1 MQTWSRLKWRQ
12 FALNAHIL
20 NNCIPR
26 WSGLSARNPLNSAHS
41 ASTKLGKE
49 SPRRASPLAWTSR
62 TCFAL
67 FNSMSAIIAAENIRK
82 SFGKFEAVK
91 GVSFEIKR
99 GECFGLLGPNGAGKS
114 TLISMLYGASR
125 RNSGKLEVFG
135 MDPDREARKIKHLL
149 GVVTQENALDE
160 GLSVR
165 ENMEVYAAFVNVPAG
180 HRKQRV
186 RALLE
191 FMNLA
196 HKENDPI
203 RFLSG
208 GMKRRLVFV
217 RALLGNPEL
226 IILDEPTTG
235 LDPAVRHLIWGKVN
249 ELKSEGKTILLTTHY
264 MHEAEVL
271 CERLVILNKGEVVVK
286 GTPNALRQEHTPGFV
301 AVFDKQDSN
310 QKLLSAA
317 KKNNFQVIE
326 DSSGLYVRA
335 PELEMLLTL
344 QKTEQR
350 TAVQLRPS
358 NLEDVFL
365 KLTGQELTADA

>member
-1 MQTWSRLKWRQ
+1 
-12 FALNAHIL
+12 
-20 NNCIPR
+20 
-26 WSGLSARNPLNSAHS
+26 
-41 ASTKLGKE
+41 
-49 SPRRASPLAWTSR
+49 
-62 TCFAL
+62 
-67 FNSMSAIIAAENIRK
+67 MSAILQAENVRK

-91 GVSFEIKR
+91 GASFEIKR

-114 TLISMLYGASR
+114 TLISMIYGASK

-135 MDPDREARKIKHLL
+135 LDPDQSAREIKHRL

-165 ENMEVYAAFVNVPAG
+165 ENMEIYAAFVDVPAAE
-180 HRKQRV
+180 RKSRV
-186 RALLE
+186 RSLLE
-191 FMNLA
+191 FMSLA

-226 IILDEPTTG
+226 VILDEPTTG

-249 ELKSEGKTILLTTHY
+249 ELKAEGKTILLTTHY

-271 CERLVILNKGEVVVK
+271 CDRLVIMNKGDVVER
-286 GTPNALRQEHTPGFV
+286 GTPTSLREHHTPGFV
-301 AVFDKQDSN
+301 AVFDKHETNGRLATNARALDF
-310 QKLLSAA
+310 K
-317 KKNNFQVIE
+317 VVE
-326 DSSGLYVRA
+326 DSSGMYVRA
-335 PELEMLLTL
+335 PKLEMLLEL
-344 QKTEQR
+344 QSSEKR
-350 TAVQLRPS
+350 FAVQLRPS